1 MHKQHNG
8 LNEIDGSDKYTTGM
22 LEYLLHVDEML
33 DEAPLY
39 DREIQE
45 EEELLADIDDD

>member
-1 MHKQHNG
+1 MGRVLPIAAVSSSRRRG
-8 LNEIDGSDKYTTGM
+8 L
-22 LEYLLHVDEML
+22 LLPLLAQL

-45 EEELLADIDDD
+45 EEEELADLDD